1 MRISTR
7 GRYALR
13 MMIDVA
19 NHGKAGRVSVK
30 DISERQGVSVKYLEQ
45 IATVLTKAGLLLS
58 GRGAG
63 GGYTLARPPEKYT
76 VGEILRTTEGK
87 LAPVACLETEKNLCD
102 RVRTCPTLR
111 FWKGLHKVI
120 GDYVDAVTLRD
131 FVALG
136 GKK

>member
-19 NHGKAGRVSVK
+19 SHGKGGRVSIR

-45 IATVLTKAGLLLS
+45 IAAVLAKSGLLLS
-58 GRGAG
+58 GRGAS
-63 GGYTLARPPEKYT
+63 GGYSLAKPPEQYT

-87 LAPVACLETEKNLCD
+87 LVPVACLEAEANPCERAD
-102 RVRTCPTLR
+102 SCPTLK
-111 FWKGLHKVI
+111 FWKGLHGVI
-120 GDYVDAVTLRD
+120 NAYVDSVTLRD
-131 FVALG
+131 FA
-136 GKK
+136 GKKK